1 MRLKGKIE
9 FTKAV
14 FSATKKAELKK
25 DIIESYESNPE
36 LRKEI
41 RRVFHQANRR
51 IQNIEEKGLLSPAV
65 KALNKGDV
73 EGFSKF
79 AVGEL
84 SWEELKRE
92 YAKAV
97 AFLRQPT
104 STASGTRQYNEHIK
118 SAYGLT
124 DKEFSLMANRIN
136 DKLQSISDSDF
147 VEKYLMRYKDFTGD
161 LESEA
166 ADVSSQIE
174 TDAVSLEN
182 ALDRDIE
189 NAANEKANEK
199 ANEIERE
206 IAESLDDIASAI
218 MDTFNKFEL

>member
-1 MRLKGKIE
+1 MKLKGKIE
-9 FTKAV
+9 FTKVV
-14 FSATKKAELKK
+14 FNATKKAELRK
-25 DIIESYESNPE
+25 DILNSYESNPE

-51 IQNIEEKGLLSPAV
+51 IENVQSKGLLSPAV
-65 KALNKGDV
+65 KALNKDDV

-79 AVGEL
+79 SVGEL

-97 AFLRQPT
+97 AFLKQPT

-118 SAYGLT
+118 SAYRLT
-124 DKEFSLMANRIN
+124 DKEFNLMADKIN

-189 NAANEKANEK
+189 NAANEKANE
-199 ANEIERE
+199 IERE
-206 IAESLDDIASAI
+206 IDESLDEVANAI
-218 MDTFNKFEL
+218 MNTFNKFGL

>member
-1 MRLKGKIE
+1 MSKIKYNK
-9 FTKAV
+9 TV
-14 FSATKKAELKK
+14 FSSTERAKLKK
-25 DIIESYESNPE
+25 EIISATESSPE

-41 RRVFHQANRR
+41 RRVFQQANRR
-51 IQNIEEKGLLSPAV
+51 IENVESKGLLSPAV
-65 KALNKGDV
+65 KALNKGDIK
-73 EGFSKF
+73 GFSKF
-79 AVGEL
+79 SVSGL
-84 SWEELKRE
+84 SWNELKRE
-92 YAKAV
+92 YGKAIS
-97 AFLRQPT
+97 FLRQPT

-124 DKEFSLMANRIN
+124 DKEFNLMSARIN
-136 DKLQSISDSDF
+136 DKLKSISDSKF

-189 NAANEKANEK
+189 NAADSAIDNAE
-199 ANEIERE
+199 NEIN
-206 IAESLDDIASAI
+206 DILGDLFS
-218 MDTFNKFEL
+218 TFDKFEL

>member
-1 MRLKGKIE
+1 MKLKGKIE
-9 FTKAV
+9 YSKTV

-25 DIIESYESNPE
+25 EIIESYESNPE

-51 IQNIEEKGLLSPAV
+51 IQNVESKGLLSPAV

-73 EGFSKF
+73 KGFSKF

-174 TDAVSLEN
+174 SDAVSLEN

-189 NAANEKANEK
+189 QAANEK

-206 IAESLDDIASAI
+206 INESLDETLNSIL
-218 MDTFNKFEL
+218 DTFNKFGL

>member
-1 MRLKGKIE
+1 MKLKGKIE
-9 FTKAV
+9 FTKTV
-14 FSATKKAELKK
+14 FSATKKAELRK
-25 DIIESYESNPE
+25 DIIDSYESNPE

-51 IQNIEEKGLLSPAV
+51 IQNVEEKGLLSPAV

-73 EGFSKF
+73 AGFSKF

-124 DKEFSLMANRIN
+124 DKEFNLMADRIN

-189 NAANEKANEK
+189 QAANEK

-206 IAESLDDIASAI
+206 INESLDEVADAI
-218 MDTFNKFEL
+218 MSAFNKFGL

>member
-1 MRLKGKIE
+1 MKLKGKIE
-9 FTKAV
+9 YTKTV

-25 DIIESYESNPE
+25 EILESYESNPE
-36 LRKEI
+36 LRQEI

-51 IQNIEEKGLLSPAV
+51 IQNVESKGLLSPAI

-73 EGFSKF
+73 KGFSKF

-174 TDAVSLEN
+174 SDAVSLEN

-189 NAANEKANEK
+189 QAANEK

-206 IAESLDDIASAI
+206 INESLDETLNSIL
-218 MDTFNKFEL
+218 DTFNKFGL

>member
-1 MRLKGKIE
+1 MKLKGKIE
-9 FTKAV
+9 YSKTV

-25 DIIESYESNPE
+25 EIIESYESNPE

-51 IQNIEEKGLLSPAV
+51 IQNVESKGLLSPAV

-73 EGFSKF
+73 KGFSKF

-174 TDAVSLEN
+174 SDAVSLEN

-189 NAANEKANEK
+189 QAANEK

-206 IAESLDDIASAI
+206 INESLDEKLNSIL
-218 MDTFNKFEL
+218 DTFNKFGL

>member
-1 MRLKGKIE
+1 MKLKGKIE
-9 FTKAV
+9 YTKKV

-25 DIIESYESNPE
+25 EIIDSYESNPE

-51 IQNIEEKGLLSPAV
+51 IQNVESKGLLSPAV

-73 EGFSKF
+73 ERFSKF

-104 STASGTRQYNEHIK
+104 STASGTSQYNEHIK

-124 DKEFSLMANRIN
+124 DKEFSLMADRIN

-174 TDAVSLEN
+174 SDAVSLEN

-189 NAANEKANEK
+189 NAANEKANE
-199 ANEIERE
+199 IERE
-206 IAESLDDIASAI
+206 INESLDDALNSIL
-218 MDTFNKFEL
+218 DTFNKFGL

>member
-1 MRLKGKIE
+1 MKLKGKIE
-9 FTKAV
+9 YSKTV

-25 DIIESYESNPE
+25 EIIDSYESNPE

-51 IQNIEEKGLLSPAV
+51 IQNVESKGLLSPAV
-65 KALNKGDV
+65 KALNKGGVD
-73 EGFSKF
+73 GFSKF
-79 AVGEL
+79 AVGDL
-84 SWEELKRE
+84 TWEELKRE

-124 DKEFSLMANRIN
+124 DKEFNLMADKIN
-136 DKLQSISDSDF
+136 AKLQSISDSDF
-147 VEKYLMRYKDFTGD
+147 IEKYLMRYKDFTGD

-174 TDAVSLEN
+174 TEAISLEN

-189 NAANEKANEK
+189 QAANEK

-206 IAESLDDIASAI
+206 INESLDKTLNSIL
-218 MDTFNKFEL
+218 DTFNKFGL

>member
-1 MRLKGKIE
+1 MKLKGKIE
-9 FTKAV
+9 YSKTV

-25 DIIESYESNPE
+25 EIIDSYESNPE

-51 IQNIEEKGLLSPAV
+51 IQNVESKGLLSPAV

-104 STASGTRQYNEHIK
+104 STARGTRQYNEHIK

-174 TDAVSLEN
+174 SDAVSLEN

-189 NAANEKANEK
+189 QAANEK

-206 IAESLDDIASAI
+206 INESLDETLNSIL
-218 MDTFNKFEL
+218 DTFNKFGL

>member
-1 MRLKGKIE
+1 MKLKGKIE
-9 FTKAV
+9 YSKTV

-25 DIIESYESNPE
+25 EIIDSFESNPE

-51 IQNIEEKGLLSPAV
+51 IQNVESKGLLSPAV
-65 KALNKGDV
+65 KALNKGGV

-79 AVGEL
+79 AVGDL
-84 SWEELKRE
+84 TWEELKRE

-124 DKEFSLMANRIN
+124 DKEFNLMADKIN

-189 NAANEKANEK
+189 QAANEK

-206 IAESLDDIASAI
+206 INDSLDETLNSIL
-218 MDTFNKFEL
+218 DTFNKFGL

>member
-1 MRLKGKIE
+1 MKLKVKIE
-9 FTKAV
+9 FTKNV
-14 FSATKKAELKK
+14 FSAIKKAELRK
-25 DIIESYESNPE
+25 DIIDSYESNPE

-51 IQNIEEKGLLSPAV
+51 IQNVEEKGLLSPAV

-124 DKEFSLMANRIN
+124 DKEFNLMADRIN

-182 ALDRDIE
+182 ALDRNIE
-189 NAANEKANEK
+189 NAANEK

-206 IAESLDDIASAI
+206 INESLDEVANAI
-218 MDTFNKFEL
+218 LDTFNKFGL

>member
-1 MRLKGKIE
+1 MKLKGKIE
-9 FTKAV
+9 YTKTV
-14 FSATKKAELKK
+14 FNATKKAELKK
-25 DIIESYESNPE
+25 EIIESYESNPE

-51 IQNIEEKGLLSPAV
+51 IQNVESKGLLSPAV

-73 EGFSKF
+73 AGFSKF

-124 DKEFSLMANRIN
+124 DKEFSLMADRIN

-174 TDAVSLEN
+174 SDAVSLEN
-182 ALDRDIE
+182 ALNRDIE
-189 NAANEKANEK
+189 QAANEK

-206 IAESLDDIASAI
+206 INESLDDTLNSIL
-218 MDTFNKFEL
+218 DTFNKFGL

>member
-1 MRLKGKIE
+1 MNMKLKGKIE
-9 FTKAV
+9 FTKTV
-14 FSATKKAELKK
+14 FSATKKAELRK
-25 DIIESYESNPE
+25 DIIDSYESNPE

-51 IQNIEEKGLLSPAV
+51 IQNVEEKGLLSPAV

-124 DKEFSLMANRIN
+124 DKEFNLMADRIN

-174 TDAVSLEN
+174 SDAVSLEN

-189 NAANEKANEK
+189 NAANEKANE
-199 ANEIERE
+199 IERE
-206 IAESLDDIASAI
+206 INESLDEVANAI
-218 MDTFNKFEL
+218 LDTFNKFGL

>member
-1 MRLKGKIE
+1 MKLKGKIE
-9 FTKAV
+9 YSKTV

-25 DIIESYESNPE
+25 EIIDSYESNPE

-51 IQNIEEKGLLSPAV
+51 IQNVESKGLLSPAV
-65 KALNKGDV
+65 KALNKGGV

-79 AVGEL
+79 AVGDL

-174 TDAVSLEN
+174 SDAVSLEN

-189 NAANEKANEK
+189 QAANEK

-206 IAESLDDIASAI
+206 INESLDETLNSIL
-218 MDTFNKFEL
+218 DTFNKFGL

>member
-1 MRLKGKIE
+1 MKLKGKIE
-9 FTKAV
+9 YSKTV

-25 DIIESYESNPE
+25 EIIDSYESNPE

-51 IQNIEEKGLLSPAV
+51 IQNVESKGLLSPAV
-65 KALNKGDV
+65 KALNKGYV

-174 TDAVSLEN
+174 SDAVSLEN

-189 NAANEKANEK
+189 QAANEK

-206 IAESLDDIASAI
+206 INESLDDALNSIL
-218 MDTFNKFEL
+218 DTFNKFGL

>member
-1 MRLKGKIE
+1 MALKGRISY
-9 FTKAV
+9 TKLV
-14 FSATKKAELKK
+14 FSATQKAKLKK
-25 DIIESYESNPE
+25 EIIAAAESDPE

-51 IQNIEEKGLLSPAV
+51 IQNVESKGLLSPAI

-73 EGFSKF
+73 TGFSKF
-79 AVGEL
+79 AVGNL
-84 SWEELKRE
+84 SWDELKRE

-104 STASGTRQYNEHIK
+104 STASGTRQYNDHIK

-124 DKEFSLMANRIN
+124 DKEFNLMADRIN
-136 DKLQSISDSDF
+136 NKLQSISDSKF
-147 VEKYLMRYKDFTGD
+147 IEKYLMRYKDFTGD

-174 TDAVSLEN
+174 SDAISLEN
-182 ALDRDIE
+182 ALQNDIE
-189 NAANEKANEK
+189 KLANESVNEVE
-199 ANEIERE
+199 N
-206 IAESLDDIASAI
+206 DI
-218 MDTFNKFEL
+218 NKINTNLQRILNSFEKFGL

>member
-1 MRLKGKIE
+1 MKLKGKIE
-9 FTKAV
+9 YTKTV

-25 DIIESYESNPE
+25 EIIDSYESNPE

-51 IQNIEEKGLLSPAV
+51 IQNVEIKGLLSPAV

-174 TDAVSLEN
+174 SDAVSLEN

-189 NAANEKANEK
+189 NAANEKANE
-199 ANEIERE
+199 IERE
-206 IAESLDDIASAI
+206 INESLDDALNSIL
-218 MDTFNKFEL
+218 DTFNKFGL

>member
-1 MRLKGKIE
+1 MKLKGKIE
-9 FTKAV
+9 FTKNV
-14 FSATKKAELKK
+14 FSATKKAELRK
-25 DIIESYESNPE
+25 DIIDSYESNPE

-51 IQNIEEKGLLSPAV
+51 IQNVEEKGLLSPAV

-124 DKEFSLMANRIN
+124 DKEFNLMADRIN

-147 VEKYLMRYKDFTGD
+147 VEKYLMCYKDFTGD

-182 ALDRDIE
+182 ALDRNIE
-189 NAANEKANEK
+189 NAANEK

-206 IAESLDDIASAI
+206 INESLDEVANAI
-218 MDTFNKFEL
+218 LDTFNKFGL

>member
-1 MRLKGKIE
+1 MKLKGKIE
-9 FTKAV
+9 FTKTV
-14 FSATKKAELKK
+14 FSATKKAELRK

-51 IQNIEEKGLLSPAV
+51 IQNVEEKGLLSPAV

-124 DKEFSLMANRIN
+124 DKEFNLMADRIN
-136 DKLQSISDSDF
+136 NKLQSISDSDF

-189 NAANEKANEK
+189 NAANEKANE
-199 ANEIERE
+199 IERE
-206 IAESLDDIASAI
+206 INESLDEVANAI
-218 MDTFNKFEL
+218 LDTFNKFGL

>member
-1 MRLKGKIE
+1 MQKI
-9 FTKAV
+9 KYNKSV
-14 FSATKKAELKK
+14 FSSTERAKLKK
-25 DIIESYESNPE
+25 EIISSTESSPE

-51 IQNIEEKGLLSPAV
+51 IENVESKGLLSPAV
-65 KALNKGDV
+65 KALNKGDIK
-73 EGFSKF
+73 GFSKF
-79 AVGEL
+79 SVSGL
-84 SWEELKRE
+84 SWDELKRE
-92 YAKAV
+92 YGKAV
-97 AFLRQPT
+97 YFLRQPT

-124 DKEFSLMANRIN
+124 DNEFNLMADRIN
-136 DKLQSISDSDF
+136 DKLKSISDSNF

-161 LESEA
+161 LEREA

-189 NAANEKANEK
+189 NAADSAIDNAE
-199 ANEIERE
+199 NEIN
-206 IAESLDDIASAI
+206 DILGDLLS
-218 MDTFNKFEL
+218 TFDKFEL

>member
-1 MRLKGKIE
+1 MKLKGKIE
-9 FTKAV
+9 YSKTV

-25 DIIESYESNPE
+25 EIIESYESNPE

-51 IQNIEEKGLLSPAV
+51 IQNVESKGLLSPAV

-73 EGFSKF
+73 KGFSKF

-118 SAYGLT
+118 NGYGLT

-161 LESEA
+161 LEREA

-174 TDAVSLEN
+174 SDAVSLEN

-189 NAANEKANEK
+189 QTANEK

-206 IAESLDDIASAI
+206 INESLDETLNSIL
-218 MDTFNKFEL
+218 DTFNKFGL

>member
-1 MRLKGKIE
+1 MPKIA
-9 FTKAV
+9 FTKSV
-14 FSATKKAELKK
+14 FSSTEREKLKK
-25 DIIESYESNPE
+25 EIISATESNPE

-51 IQNIEEKGLLSPAV
+51 IENVESAGLLSPAV
-65 KALNKGDV
+65 KALNRGNID
-73 EGFSKF
+73 GFSKF

-92 YAKAV
+92 YAKAI

-118 SAYGLT
+118 SAYDLT
-124 DKEFSLMANRIN
+124 DEEFNLMADKIN

-147 VEKYLMRYKDFTGD
+147 VEKYLMRYKDFTGE

-174 TDAVSLEN
+174 SDAVSLEN
-182 ALDRDIE
+182 ALQRDIE
-189 NAANEKANEK
+189 NKANETVNK
-199 ANEIERE
+199 AENEIKG
-206 IAESLDDIASAI
+206 LVNDLLSALG
-218 MDTFNKFEL
+218 KFGL

>member
-1 MRLKGKIE
+1 MKLKGKIE
-9 FTKAV
+9 FTKVV

-25 DIIESYESNPE
+25 EIIESYESSPE

-51 IQNIEEKGLLSPAV
+51 IQNIESKGLLSPAV

-79 AVGEL
+79 AMGEL

-124 DKEFSLMANRIN
+124 DKEFNLMSDKIN
-136 DKLQSISDSDF
+136 NKLQSISDSDF
-147 VEKYLMRYKDFTGD
+147 IEKYLMRYKDFTGD

-189 NAANEKANEK
+189 DAANKKADEK

-206 IAESLDDIASAI
+206 IQESLDDMANDI
-218 MDTFNKFEL
+218 MDVFNKFDL

>member
-1 MRLKGKIE
+1 MKLKGKIE
-9 FTKAV
+9 YSKTV

-25 DIIESYESNPE
+25 EIIDSYESNPE

-51 IQNIEEKGLLSPAV
+51 IQNVESKGFLSPAV

-73 EGFSKF
+73 KGFSKF

-118 SAYGLT
+118 SVYGLT

-174 TDAVSLEN
+174 SDAVSLEN

-189 NAANEKANEK
+189 QAANEK

-206 IAESLDDIASAI
+206 INESLDDALNSIL
-218 MDTFNKFEL
+218 DTFNKFGL

>member
-1 MRLKGKIE
+1 MPKI
-9 FTKAV
+9 KYNKSV
-14 FSATKKAELKK
+14 FSSTERAKLKK
-25 DIIESYESNPE
+25 EIISATESNPE

-51 IQNIEEKGLLSPAV
+51 IQNVEEKGLLSPAV

-97 AFLRQPT
+97 AFLSQPT

-124 DKEFSLMANRIN
+124 DKEFNLMADRIN

-189 NAANEKANEK
+189 NAADNAIDNAE
-199 ANEIERE
+199 NEIN
-206 IAESLDDIASAI
+206 DILGDLFS
-218 MDTFNKFEL
+218 TFDKFEL